1 MAEKNKK
8 NIVSRIISLFS
19 GQKENLTEKDHLR
32 ITTLVKL
39 SVLEKNLRSKTAQD
53 KFYFVLKDFFKT
65 YFNINYEFTY
75 SELAEEIKHKKLKE
89 DVRIKLTLLCD
100 TMSNAM
106 FDNNEL
112 HPSQMKDLAEQA
124 RTVIKE
130 L

>member
-1 MAEKNKK
+1 MAEKN
-8 NIVSRIISLFS
+8 IVRRIISLFS
-19 GQKENLTEKDHLR
+19 GQKQNLTEKDHLR
-32 ITTLVKL
+32 MITLVKL
-39 SVLEKNLRSKTAQD
+39 SVLGKNLRSKTAQH
-53 KFYFVLKDFFKT
+53 KFYYLLKDFFKT

-89 DVRIKLTLLCD
+89 DVRIKLILLCD

-112 HPSQMKDLAEQA
+112 HPSQIRELAEQA
-124 RTVIKE
+124 KTVIKN

>member
-8 NIVSRIISLFS
+8 NMMSRIISLFS
-19 GQKENLTEKDHLR
+19 GKKEDLTEKDHLR
-32 ITTLVKL
+32 MTTLVKI
-39 SVLEKNLRSKTAQD
+39 SVLEKNIRSKAAQG
-53 KFYFVLKDFFKT
+53 KFYYVLKDFFKV

-75 SELAEEIKHKKLKE
+75 SELAEEIKHRKIKE
-89 DVRIKLTLLCD
+89 DVRIKLVQLCD
-100 TMSNAM
+100 AMSNAM

-112 HPSQMKDLAEQA
+112 HPTQLRELAEHA